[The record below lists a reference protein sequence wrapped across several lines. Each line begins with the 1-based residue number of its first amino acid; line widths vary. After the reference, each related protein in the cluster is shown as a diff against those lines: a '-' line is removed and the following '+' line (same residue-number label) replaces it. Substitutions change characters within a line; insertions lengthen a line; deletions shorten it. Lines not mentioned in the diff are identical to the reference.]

1 MSTRESRDHLM
12 LTTIF
17 YFIREI
23 FELHYK
29 NLIFT
34 FELYEK

>member
-1 MSTRESRDHLM
+1 MPTRESRDHLM

-23 FELHYK
+23 FALNYK
-29 NLIFT
+29 NLIFN
-34 FELYEK
+34 FQLYVK